1 MGQAVAGV
9 AGGETGETGGTGET
23 SSCLDINH
31 AIGPDIDI
39 YRCHPL
45 GERDYQNQQFD
56 IISGGGHGG
65 GEDGVVEKNS
75 SGEPWVRLQSR
86 SAAGK
91 CLTLLNAFPN
101 APDSPVM
108 PLGERVDKMLRL
120 LKSAG
125 VNGVVLNDVNACYGN
140 NAQILNTSKLRN
152 VARNLG
158 PSFERYGISP
168 YISACFASPSILGNN
183 TTSDPASPLG
193 KTRCIH

>member
-1 MGQAVAGV
+1 MGG
-9 AGGETGETGGTGET
+9 TGTGET

-65 GEDGVVEKNS
+65 EEGGGEGGGEGGSGEDGVVEKG

-86 SAAGK
+86 SAKGK
-91 CLTLLNAFPN
+91 CLTLLNAFPRD

-108 PLGERVDKMLRL
+108 PLDERVDKMLRL

-158 PSFERYGISP
+158 PSFQRYGIAP
-168 YISACFASPSILGNN
+168 YISACFASPSILGNS

-193 KTRCIH
+193 KMI